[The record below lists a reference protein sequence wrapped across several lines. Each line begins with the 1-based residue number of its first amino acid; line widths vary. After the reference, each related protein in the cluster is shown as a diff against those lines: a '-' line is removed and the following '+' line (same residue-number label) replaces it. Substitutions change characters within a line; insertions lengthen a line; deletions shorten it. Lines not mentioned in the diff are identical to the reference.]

1 MKYSVFLLIMLF
13 CVALKEANATSF
25 GHMGEGNIISIND
38 KPAIC
43 LPDDMAQAFA
53 VGWISLS
60 ESYMRNPGS
69 WGVSLKS
76 GFKPLELKPGACV
89 IFDVVPEGYELDN
102 YEIRSSPLTLK
113 VNHTYVFGLN
123 NAYRPTDTYR
133 AAFCVS
139 KSSDGSR
146 NFIQYVR
153 MPNGSDFIP
162 SCDGRRNGNATQ
174 VYAP

>member
-1 MKYSVFLLIMLF
+1 MKYSVILLIMPF
-13 CVALKEANATSF
+13 CIALKETHATSF
-25 GHMGEGNIISIND
+25 GYMGDGNIISIDD

-43 LPDDMAQAFA
+43 LPDDTTQTFP

-60 ESYMRNPGS
+60 ESYVRNPGS

-89 IFDVVPEGYELDN
+89 IFDAVPEGYELDA
-102 YEIRSSPLTLK
+102 YKIRSSPLTLK
-113 VNHTYVFGLN
+113 VNHTYVFGLS
-123 NAYRPTDTYR
+123 NAYSPTDTYR
-133 AAFCVS
+133 AVFCIS
-139 KSSDGSR
+139 RSADGTGK
-146 NFIQYVR
+146 FIQYIR

-162 SCDGRRNGNATQ
+162 SCDGRRNGNAPQ